1 MSRDY
6 KPRSKKTNSGHPFL
20 SGLMIGFFFGVV
32 VTAGLTMYIK
42 GDTSPFRDTQQKP
55 SKIEAAKSEES
66 GSNAKDQPSEDK
78 LDFYTILPKT
88 ESAVTEKEISQTN
101 TKADS
106 QTNKES
112 YFLQMGSFKTE
123 ADADNLK
130 AKLALQGF
138 ESIVQTATI
147 PDQGTWHRVRV
158 GPLKSID
165 SINKIRADLLANS
178 FSADLI
184 KVQTET
190 K

>member
-6 KPRSKKTNSGHPFL
+6 KPRLKKTNIGNPFL
-20 SGLMIGFFFGVV
+20 SGLMIGFLFGVV
-32 VTAGLTMYIK
+32 VTAGLTVYIK

-66 GSNAKDQPSEDK
+66 GSSAKDQLPEDK
-78 LDFYTILPKT
+78 LDFYTLLPKT
-88 ESAVTEKEISQTN
+88 ESAVTEKEIAQTN
-101 TKADS
+101 TKAYI
-106 QTNKES
+106 QTEKES

-130 AKLALQGF
+130 AKLALKGF
-138 ESIVQTATI
+138 EAIVQTATI

-158 GPLKSID
+158 GPLKNID

>member
-1 MSRDY
+1 M
-6 KPRSKKTNSGHPFL
+6 
-20 SGLMIGFFFGVV
+20 
-32 VTAGLTMYIK
+32 
-42 GDTSPFRDTQQKP
+42 
-55 SKIEAAKSEES
+55 
-66 GSNAKDQPSEDK
+66 
-78 LDFYTILPKT
+78 
-88 ESAVTEKEISQTN
+88 TEKEIVQTN

-106 QTNKES
+106 QTSKES

-158 GPLKSID
+158 GPLKNID
-165 SINKIRADLLANS
+165 SINKVRADLLDNS